1 MKNIWTIAKREFNM
15 YFVSPVAYA
24 VAFAFLIV
32 LGLIFYGNF
41 TQAVVGAGFGGGGS
55 PDYVGWVLSPFTTL
69 MLFLSPAV
77 TMRLMAEEQRTGT
90 LELLLTA
97 PVREWEL
104 VTGKWLAAFGFMAVI
119 VFLTGIYGLILN
131 NYTTPGLDRGA
142 ILVAYVGLLFMI
154 AAMLAVGVFA
164 STLFS
169 NQIATFFAAM
179 AFLLA
184 LWLVSLPFRND
195 TGTLATVFNY
205 LDFSGH
211 FYNNFYN
218 GSVDLADVVYFSSLT
233 ALFLFLA
240 TRVVES
246 RRWR

>member
-1 MKNIWTIAKREFNM
+1 MRNVWTIAKREFNM

-24 VAFAFLIV
+24 VAFAFLGI
-32 LGLIFYGNF
+32 LGLIFYANLAQSALG
-41 TQAVVGAGFGGGGS
+41 GGFGGGS
-55 PDYVGWVLSPFTTL
+55 PNFVQWVLSPFVTL
-69 MLFLSPAV
+69 MLFLSPGI
-77 TMRLMAEEQRTGT
+77 TMRLMSEEQRTGT

-119 VFLTGIYGLILN
+119 VFTTGLYALILN
-131 NYTTPGLDRGA
+131 NYTSPGLDRSA
-142 ILVAYVGLLFMI
+142 ILIAYVGLLFMI
-154 AAMLAVGVFA
+154 GSMLAVGVFA
-164 STLFS
+164 STLFA
-169 NQIATFFAAM
+169 NQIAAFFTT
-179 AFLLA
+179 LA
-184 LWLVSLPFRND
+184 LLIGFLWLIGLPFQNED
-195 TGTLATVFNY
+195 GAAAAVFNY
-205 LDFSGH
+205 IDFSGH

-218 GSVDLADVVYFSSLT
+218 GVAHLTDIVYFTSAI